1 MSFRF
6 PSIVG
11 IVNVTPDSFSDGGR
25 FPSAEAAVRHAMQLI
40 ADGADMLDIGG
51 ESTRP
56 GAADVSETEELARVI
71 PVIEGIRRQDGTI
84 PLSIDTRKSGVAERA
99 LQAGAT
105 IINDVSAGRQDAGM
119 FAVAARAECPLILM
133 HMQGTPGTMQD
144 RPEYDNVVATVFDF
158 LHDRINDAR
167 AAGVENIIAD
177 VGIGFGKTLEHNL
190 ELLRNHAVFQ
200 HLGVPLMLGISRK
213 RFLGTVCSIESPE
226 DRDAA
231 TAMCHALM
239 LNAGAAFIRVH
250 NVRLLSQLK
259 ALTNSLLNAQPAS

>member
-1 MSFRF
+1 MTFRF

-25 FPSAEAAVRHAMQLI
+25 FSSVDAALRHAL
-40 ADGADMLDIGG
+40 ALVEDGADVLDIGG

-56 GAADVSETEELARVI
+56 GAVPVTESEELSRVI
-71 PVIEGIRRQDGTI
+71 PLIEAVRRHDREI
-84 PLSIDTRKSGVAERA
+84 PISIDTRKSGVALRA
-99 LQAGAT
+99 LEAGAT
-105 IINDVSAGRQDAGM
+105 IINDVSAGRDDPAM
-119 FAVAARAECPLILM
+119 FAVVARAQCPIILM
-133 HMQGTPGTMQD
+133 HMQGTPQDMQE

-213 RFLGTVCSIESPE
+213 RFLGTICHIDDPGN
-226 DRDAA
+226 RDTV
-231 TAMCHALM
+231 TALCHALL

-250 NVRLLSQLK
+250 DVKTIAHLK
-259 ALTNSLLNAQPAS
+259 ALTESLLDGRS